1 MGDPNKAMVGTF
13 KLKKYKIIV
22 NKNNGEPR
30 GEVIHEAFT
39 PQAAE
44 VMAKKIT
51 HKGEYYLV
59 IPL

>member
-1 MGDPNKAMVGTF
+1 MGAQF
-13 KLKKYKIIV
+13 KLKKYKIIIT
-22 NKNNGEPR
+22 KNNGKPK

-39 PQAAE
+39 ERAAE